1 MEINKQTFIEKLEDV
16 SNKFFNKID
25 ILVKDISDVILFLSI
40 YCGEKN
46 VSAKQIQIQMKGLST
61 PKILKPEFN
70 KDGSE
75 KKRKQVGEPAVL
87 YKTLSYDEIFLLEVI
102 MAKRYL
108 KIEKKSIDESNLFC
122 VEYIFAENGE
132 FLRTAHQKS
141 FLLGKEVDLE
151 EKSNGSLKRD
161 IVLSTIKN
169 NSENLETEFFKVE
182 TKNDVEIFYR
192 YNIDGEIN
200 FCYKAINEK
209 YIPSISS
216 IGMKSLNMFFEK
228 QFDDKFEKIDE
239 NFFKSVKNQVK
250 ELFRK
255 ENE

>member
-46 VSAKQIQIQMKGLST
+46 VSAKQIQIQMKGLNT

-102 MAKRYL
+102 MGKRYL

-132 FLRTAHQKS
+132 FLRIAHQKS

-182 TKNDVEIFYR
+182 TKNDAEIFYR